1 MYLPP
6 NIQKSSALTEQRIL
20 LQGRPGCGKTTFAA
34 SFPNPV
40 FIDLD
45 HKLPGDVPNFPFW
58 DDNWCKSLTKVP
70 GAHKR
75 DIIIAWLRSEL
86 PKFESN
92 QTVIFDSWTKF
103 QDFLNVA
110 LQAETAGDKET
121 FKFYRLKNQYS
132 QLICDLLSQAK
143 CRVIVTAHET
153 EALDE
158 SKQGAKIYPLQEG
171 KFGNQ
176 LAGYF
181 TDYYRIVNAPTKRD
195 ANGAPVKN
203 GAMNQKETGR
213 WLVMQPDEECDL
225 FTNPELGKHNP
236 PHQIQLPRDGGYE
249 VYNALYKSAK

>member
-1 MYLPP
+1 MYIPS
-6 NIQKSSALTEQRIL
+6 NVQVSTAITEQRIL
-20 LQGRPGCGKTTFAA
+20 LQGRPGAGKTTFAV
-34 SFPNPV
+34 SFPNPIA
-40 FIDLD
+40 IDLD
-45 HKLPGDVPNFPFW
+45 HKLPGNIQSFPFW

-70 GAHKR
+70 GRHKR
-75 DIIIAWLRSEL
+75 DIIIDWLRVEL
-86 PKFESN
+86 PKFTPE

-103 QDFLNVA
+103 QDILNVA

-132 QLICDLLSQAK
+132 QLICDLLAQAK

-158 SKQGAKIYPLQEG
+158 SKVGAKIYPLQEG

-181 TDYYRIVNAPTKRD
+181 TDYYRIVT
-195 ANGAPVKN
+195 APVKRDSN
-203 GAMNQKETGR
+203 GAVIKDGAIKQRETGT
-213 WLVMQPDEECDL
+213 WLVMKPDDECDL

-236 PHQIQLPRDGGYE
+236 PHQIKLDIHDGYKRYSE
-249 VYNALYKSAK
+249 LYAAGK